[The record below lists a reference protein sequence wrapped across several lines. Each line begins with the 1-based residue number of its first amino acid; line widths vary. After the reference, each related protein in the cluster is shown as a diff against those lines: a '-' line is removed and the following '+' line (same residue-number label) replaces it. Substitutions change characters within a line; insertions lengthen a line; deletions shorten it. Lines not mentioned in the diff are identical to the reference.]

1 MKLLALTAG
10 MITATVC
17 SLGAYAENKV
27 AVHGAVQADVLF
39 KQENAKIG
47 TQYDS
52 DSPVLFNTYADVNL
66 ASKYVDA
73 GLRFEFMKWPL
84 PGYPKDFNGWGFPNI
99 YVKGKLKGVELTA
112 GTFYEQFGSGLILRT
127 YEERSLGI
135 DNSILG
141 GRLKINAV
149 NGLRITALGGVQ
161 RVFWDWKF
169 YNQIYGADVEGYFQD
184 WFPSLRDKD
193 VALTFGA
200 SWVMKNERNYGD
212 EENIDIPGTDFRLKT
227 PKQVNSFDGRIGFN
241 KGGWNLQ
248 VEYAW
253 KGQDP
258 SFDNHYIYRHGDAIM
273 LTGSYS
279 RKGLSATLQAKR
291 SENMSFRSE
300 RWRGGDNGAFINY
313 MPAFTYQHT
322 YSLPAIYP
330 YATQYGPGEW
340 AFNGSFGYTF
350 PRKSP
355 IGGRYGTSLTV
366 NLSYISGLVHEG
378 KPDNGMTDSPWT
390 GSINQIMG
398 TDGYRCPF
406 WKMGE
411 SNYWDF
417 NLQLEKRISRPV
429 TMQFMYMNQMYNRA
443 VIEGEGGKIYNNVL
457 VLDTKWKINRK
468 FVLRGEVQYMFSH
481 HDKADEAY
489 IEHYNE
495 SHYAKMDHG
504 DWFYALAEFSWTPY
518 LMFSAS
524 DMINVGGTGNNY
536 YMFGVTGTYRSNRL
550 MLSYGQTRRG
560 YNCSGGMCR
569 LVPAMKGFQIN
580 YTYNF

>member
-1 MKLLALTAG
+1 MKPQSLTATILA
-10 MITATVC
+10 MTALCT
-17 SLGAYAENKV
+17 LPATAENKV
-27 AVHGAVQADVLF
+27 AVHGSVQADVLF
-39 KQENAKIG
+39 PQDNATIG
-47 TQYDS
+47 TKYDS
-52 DSPVLFNTYADVNL
+52 DSPILFNTYADVNL

-84 PGYPKDFNGWGFPNI
+84 PGFEPDFAGWGVPNI

-127 YEERSLGI
+127 YEERTLGI

-141 GRLKINAV
+141 GRIKVNAV
-149 NGLRITALGGVQ
+149 KGLRFTALGGVQ
-161 RVFWDWKF
+161 RVYWDWKK
-169 YNQIYGADVEGYFQD
+169 YNQVYGADVEGYFHD

-200 SWVMKNERNYGD
+200 SWVMKNEK
-212 EENIDIPGTDFRLKT
+212 EEEIIVPGTNYRLNL
-227 PKQVNSFDGRIGFN
+227 PKQVNAFDLRAGFN
-241 KGGWNLQ
+241 KGGWNFQ
-248 VEYAW
+248 AEYAW
-253 KGQDP
+253 KDQDP
-258 SFDNHYIYRHGDAIM
+258 SFDNDYTYNHGQALM

-279 RKGLSATLQAKR
+279 RKGLSGTLQVKR
-291 SENMSFRSE
+291 SQNMSYRTQ
-300 RWRGGDNGAFINY
+300 RWRDGNGAFINY

-355 IGGRYGTSLTV
+355 LGGKYGTSLTV

-378 KPDNGMTDSPWT
+378 KPNNGLFHTWT
-390 GSINQIMG
+390 GAVNQVMG
-398 TDGYRCPF
+398 TDGYKSPF
-406 WKMGE
+406 WKMGQT
-411 SNYWDF
+411 NYWDF
-417 NLQLEKRISRPV
+417 NLQIEKRLSRSV
-429 TMQFMYMNQMYNRA
+429 TMQFMYMNQRYNKKA
-443 VIEGEGGKIYNNVL
+443 IEGDGGNIYNNIL
-457 VLDTKWKINRK
+457 VVDTKWKINRK

-481 HDKADEAY
+481 QDAEEAEHMNKPENSNLDK
-489 IEHYNE
+489 
-495 SHYAKMDHG
+495 K
-504 DWFYALAEFSWTPY
+504 DWFYGLVEFSWTPY

-550 MLSYGQTRRG
+550 QLSYGQTRAG

-569 LVPAMKGFQIN
+569 YVPAMKGFQIN

>member
-1 MKLLALTAG
+1 MKPQSLTATILA
-10 MITATVC
+10 MTALCT
-17 SLGAYAENKV
+17 LPATAENKV
-27 AVHGAVQADVLF
+27 AVHGSVQADVLF
-39 KQENAKIG
+39 PQDNATIG
-47 TQYDS
+47 TKYDS
-52 DSPVLFNTYADVNL
+52 DSPILFNTYADVNL

-84 PGYPKDFNGWGFPNI
+84 PGFEPDFAGWGVPNI

-127 YEERSLGI
+127 YEERTLGI

-141 GRLKINAV
+141 GRIKVNAV
-149 NGLRITALGGVQ
+149 KGLRFTALGGVQ
-161 RVFWDWKF
+161 RVYWDWKK
-169 YNQIYGADVEGYFQD
+169 YNQVYGADVEGYFHD

-200 SWVMKNERNYGD
+200 SWVMKNEK
-212 EENIDIPGTDFRLKT
+212 EEEIIVPGTNYRLNL
-227 PKQVNSFDGRIGFN
+227 PKQVNAFDLRAGFN
-241 KGGWNLQ
+241 KGGWNFQ
-248 VEYAW
+248 AEYAW
-253 KGQDP
+253 KDQDP
-258 SFDNHYIYRHGDAIM
+258 SFDNDYTYNHGQALM

-279 RKGLSATLQAKR
+279 RKGLSGTLQIKR
-291 SENMSFRSE
+291 SQNMSYRTQ
-300 RWRGGDNGAFINY
+300 RWRDKNGAFINY

-355 IGGRYGTSLTV
+355 LGGKYGTSLTV

-378 KPDNGMTDSPWT
+378 KPNNGLFHTWT
-390 GSINQIMG
+390 GAVNQVMG
-398 TDGYRCPF
+398 TDGYKSPF
-406 WKMGE
+406 WKMGQT
-411 SNYWDF
+411 NYWDF
-417 NLQLEKRISRPV
+417 NLQIEKRLSRPV
-429 TMQFMYMNQMYNRA
+429 TMQFMYMNQRYNKKA
-443 VIEGEGGKIYNNVL
+443 IEGEGGNIYNNIL
-457 VLDTKWKINRK
+457 VVDTKWKINRK

-481 HDKADEAY
+481 QDAEEAEHMNKPENSNLDK
-489 IEHYNE
+489 
-495 SHYAKMDHG
+495 K
-504 DWFYALAEFSWTPY
+504 DWFYGLVEFSWTPY

-550 MLSYGQTRRG
+550 QLSYGQTRAG

-569 LVPAMKGFQIN
+569 YVPAMKGFQIN

>member
-1 MKLLALTAG
+1 MKPQSLTATILA
-10 MITATVC
+10 MTALCT
-17 SLGAYAENKV
+17 LPATAENKV
-27 AVHGAVQADVLF
+27 AVHGSVQADVLF
-39 KQENAKIG
+39 PQDNATIG
-47 TQYDS
+47 TKYDS
-52 DSPVLFNTYADVNL
+52 DSPILFNTYADVNL

-84 PGYPKDFNGWGFPNI
+84 PGFEPDFAGWGVPNI

-127 YEERSLGI
+127 YEERTLGI

-141 GRLKINAV
+141 GRIKVNAV
-149 NGLRITALGGVQ
+149 KGLRFTALGGVQ
-161 RVFWDWKF
+161 RVYWDWKK
-169 YNQIYGADVEGYFQD
+169 YNQVYGADVEGYFHD

-200 SWVMKNERNYGD
+200 SWVMKNEK
-212 EENIDIPGTDFRLKT
+212 EEEIIVPGTNYRLNL
-227 PKQVNSFDGRIGFN
+227 PKQVNAFDLRAGFN
-241 KGGWNLQ
+241 KGGWNFQ
-248 VEYAW
+248 AEYAW
-253 KGQDP
+253 KDQDP
-258 SFDNHYIYRHGDAIM
+258 SFDNDYTYNHGQALM

-279 RKGLSATLQAKR
+279 RKGLSGTLQVKR
-291 SENMSFRSE
+291 SQNMSYRTQ
-300 RWRGGDNGAFINY
+300 RWRDKNGAFINY

-355 IGGRYGTSLTV
+355 LGGKYGTSLTV

-378 KPDNGMTDSPWT
+378 KPNNGLFHTWT
-390 GSINQIMG
+390 GAVNQVMG
-398 TDGYRCPF
+398 TDGYKSPF
-406 WKMGE
+406 WKMGQ

-417 NLQLEKRISRPV
+417 NLQIEKRLSRPV
-429 TMQFMYMNQMYNRA
+429 TMQFMYMNQRYNKKA
-443 VIEGEGGKIYNNVL
+443 IEGEGGNIYNNIL
-457 VLDTKWKINRK
+457 VVDTKWKINRK

-481 HDKADEAY
+481 QDAEEAEHMNKPENSNLDK
-489 IEHYNE
+489 
-495 SHYAKMDHG
+495 K
-504 DWFYALAEFSWTPY
+504 DWFYGLVEFSWTPY

-550 MLSYGQTRRG
+550 QLSYGQTRAG

-569 LVPAMKGFQIN
+569 YVPAMKGFQIN

>member
-1 MKLLALTAG
+1 MKPQSLTATILA
-10 MITATVC
+10 MTALCT
-17 SLGAYAENKV
+17 LPATAENKV
-27 AVHGAVQADVLF
+27 AVHGSVQADVLF
-39 KQENAKIG
+39 PQDNATIG
-47 TQYDS
+47 TKYDS
-52 DSPVLFNTYADVNL
+52 DSPILFNTYADVNL

-84 PGYPKDFNGWGFPNI
+84 PGFEPDFAGWGVPNI

-127 YEERSLGI
+127 YEERTLGI

-141 GRLKINAV
+141 GRIKVNAV
-149 NGLRITALGGVQ
+149 KGLRFTALGGVQ
-161 RVFWDWKF
+161 RVYWDWKK
-169 YNQIYGADVEGYFQD
+169 YNQVYGADVEGYFHD

-200 SWVMKNERNYGD
+200 SWVMKNEK
-212 EENIDIPGTDFRLKT
+212 EEEIIVPGTNYRLNL
-227 PKQVNSFDGRIGFN
+227 PKQVNAFDVRAGFN
-241 KGGWNLQ
+241 KGGWNFQ
-248 VEYAW
+248 AEYAW
-253 KGQDP
+253 KDQDP
-258 SFDNHYIYRHGDAIM
+258 SFDNDYTYNHGQALM

-279 RKGLSATLQAKR
+279 RKGLSGTLQVKR
-291 SENMSFRSE
+291 SQNMSYRTQ
-300 RWRGGDNGAFINY
+300 RWRDKNGAFINY

-355 IGGRYGTSLTV
+355 LGGKYGTSLTV

-378 KPDNGMTDSPWT
+378 KPNNGLFHTWT
-390 GSINQIMG
+390 GAVNQVMG
-398 TDGYRCPF
+398 TDGYKSPF

-411 SNYWDF
+411 TNYWDF
-417 NLQLEKRISRPV
+417 NLQIEKRLSRPV
-429 TMQFMYMNQMYNRA
+429 TMQFMYMNQRYNKKA
-443 VIEGEGGKIYNNVL
+443 IEGEGGNIYNNIL
-457 VLDTKWKINRK
+457 VVDTKWKINRK

-481 HDKADEAY
+481 QDAEEAEHMNKPENSNLDK
-489 IEHYNE
+489 
-495 SHYAKMDHG
+495 K
-504 DWFYALAEFSWTPY
+504 DWFYGLVEFSWTPY

-550 MLSYGQTRRG
+550 QLSYGQTRAG

-569 LVPAMKGFQIN
+569 YVPAMKGFQIN

>member
-1 MKLLALTAG
+1 MKPQSLTAP
-10 MITATVC
+10 ILVLTALCT
-17 SLGAYAENKV
+17 LPATAENKV
-27 AVHGAVQADVLF
+27 AVHGSVQADVLF
-39 KQENAKIG
+39 PQDNATIG
-47 TQYDS
+47 TKYDS
-52 DSPVLFNTYADVNL
+52 DSPILFNTYADVNL

-84 PGYPKDFNGWGFPNI
+84 PGFEPDFAGWGVPNI

-127 YEERSLGI
+127 YEERTLGI

-141 GRLKINAV
+141 GRIKVNAV
-149 NGLRITALGGVQ
+149 KGLRFTALAGVQ
-161 RVFWDWKF
+161 RVYWDWKK
-169 YNQIYGADVEGYFQD
+169 YNQVYGADVEGYFHD

-200 SWVMKNERNYGD
+200 SWVMKNEK
-212 EENIDIPGTDFRLKT
+212 EEEIIVPGTNYRLNL
-227 PKQVNSFDGRIGFN
+227 PKQVNAFDLRAGFN
-241 KGGWNLQ
+241 KGGWNFQ
-248 VEYAW
+248 AEYAW
-253 KGQDP
+253 KDQDP
-258 SFDNHYIYRHGDAIM
+258 SFDNDYTYNHGQALM

-279 RKGLSATLQAKR
+279 RKGLSGTLQVKR
-291 SENMSFRSE
+291 SQNMSYRTQ
-300 RWRGGDNGAFINY
+300 RWRDKNGAFINY

-355 IGGRYGTSLTV
+355 LGGKYGTSLTV

-378 KPDNGMTDSPWT
+378 KPNNGLFHTWT
-390 GSINQIMG
+390 GAVNQVMG
-398 TDGYRCPF
+398 TDGYKSPF
-406 WKMGE
+406 WKMGQT
-411 SNYWDF
+411 NYWDF
-417 NLQLEKRISRPV
+417 NLQIEKRLSRPV
-429 TMQFMYMNQMYNRA
+429 TMQFMYMNQRYNKKA
-443 VIEGEGGKIYNNVL
+443 IEGEGGNIYNNIL
-457 VLDTKWKINRK
+457 VVDTKWKINRK

-481 HDKADEAY
+481 QDAEEAEHMNKPENSNLDK
-489 IEHYNE
+489 
-495 SHYAKMDHG
+495 K
-504 DWFYALAEFSWTPY
+504 DWFYGLVEFSWTPY

-550 MLSYGQTRRG
+550 QLSYGQTRAG

-569 LVPAMKGFQIN
+569 YVPAMKGFQIN

>member
-1 MKLLALTAG
+1 MKPQSLTAT
-10 MITATVC
+10 ILVLTALCT
-17 SLGAYAENKV
+17 LPATAENKV
-27 AVHGAVQADVLF
+27 AVHGSVQADVLF
-39 KQENAKIG
+39 PQDNATIG
-47 TQYDS
+47 TKYDS
-52 DSPVLFNTYADVNL
+52 DSPILFNTYADVNL

-84 PGYPKDFNGWGFPNI
+84 PGFEPDFAGWGVPNI

-127 YEERSLGI
+127 YEERTLGI

-141 GRLKINAV
+141 GRIKVNAV
-149 NGLRITALGGVQ
+149 KGLRFTALGGVQ
-161 RVFWDWKF
+161 RVYWDWKK
-169 YNQIYGADVEGYFQD
+169 YNQVYGADVEGYFHD
-184 WFPSLRDKD
+184 WFPTLRDKD

-200 SWVMKNERNYGD
+200 SWVMKNEK
-212 EENIDIPGTDFRLKT
+212 EEEIIVPGTNYRLNL
-227 PKQVNSFDGRIGFN
+227 PKQVNAFDLRAGFN
-241 KGGWNLQ
+241 KGGWNFQ
-248 VEYAW
+248 AEYAW
-253 KGQDP
+253 KDQDP
-258 SFDNHYIYRHGDAIM
+258 SFDNDYTYNHGQALM

-279 RKGLSATLQAKR
+279 RKGLSGTLQVKR
-291 SENMSFRSE
+291 SQNMSYRTQ
-300 RWRGGDNGAFINY
+300 RWRDKNGAFINY

-355 IGGRYGTSLTV
+355 LGGKYGTSLTV

-378 KPDNGMTDSPWT
+378 KPNNGLFHTWT
-390 GSINQIMG
+390 GAVNQVMG
-398 TDGYRCPF
+398 TDGYKSPF
-406 WKMGE
+406 WKMGQT
-411 SNYWDF
+411 NYWDF
-417 NLQLEKRISRPV
+417 NLQIEKRLSRPV
-429 TMQFMYMNQMYNRA
+429 TMQFMYMNQRYNKKA
-443 VIEGEGGKIYNNVL
+443 IEGEGGNIYNNIL
-457 VLDTKWKINRK
+457 VVDTKWKINRK

-481 HDKADEAY
+481 QDAEEAEHMNKPENSNLDK
-489 IEHYNE
+489 
-495 SHYAKMDHG
+495 K
-504 DWFYALAEFSWTPY
+504 DWFYGLVEFSWTPY

-550 MLSYGQTRRG
+550 QLSYGQTRAG

-569 LVPAMKGFQIN
+569 YVPAMKGFQIN

>member
-1 MKLLALTAG
+1 MKPQSLTATILA
-10 MITATVC
+10 MTALCT
-17 SLGAYAENKV
+17 LPATAENKV
-27 AVHGAVQADVLF
+27 AVHGSVQADVLF
-39 KQENAKIG
+39 PQDNATIG
-47 TQYDS
+47 TKYDS
-52 DSPVLFNTYADVNL
+52 DSPILFNTYADVNL

-84 PGYPKDFNGWGFPNI
+84 PGFEPDFAGWGVPNI

-127 YEERSLGI
+127 YEERTLGI

-141 GRLKINAV
+141 GRIKVNAV
-149 NGLRITALGGVQ
+149 KGLRFTALGGVQ
-161 RVFWDWKF
+161 RVYWDWKK
-169 YNQIYGADVEGYFQD
+169 YNQVYGADVEGYFHD

-200 SWVMKNERNYGD
+200 SWVMKNEK
-212 EENIDIPGTDFRLKT
+212 EEEIIVPGTNYRLNL
-227 PKQVNSFDGRIGFN
+227 PKQVNAFDLRAGFN
-241 KGGWNLQ
+241 KGGWNFQ
-248 VEYAW
+248 AEYAW
-253 KGQDP
+253 KDQDP
-258 SFDNHYIYRHGDAIM
+258 SFDNDYTYNHGQALM

-279 RKGLSATLQAKR
+279 RKGLSGTLQVKR
-291 SENMSFRSE
+291 SQNMSYRTQ
-300 RWRGGDNGAFINY
+300 RWRDKNGAFINY

-355 IGGRYGTSLTV
+355 LGGKYGTSLTV
-366 NLSYISGLVHEG
+366 NLSYISGLVHDG
-378 KPDNGMTDSPWT
+378 KPNNGLFHTWT
-390 GSINQIMG
+390 GAVNQIMG
-398 TDGYRCPF
+398 TDGYKSPF
-406 WKMGE
+406 WKMGQT
-411 SNYWDF
+411 NYWDF
-417 NLQLEKRISRPV
+417 NLQIEKRLSRPV
-429 TMQFMYMNQMYNRA
+429 TMQFMYMNQRYNKKA
-443 VIEGEGGKIYNNVL
+443 IEGEGGNIYNNIL
-457 VLDTKWKINRK
+457 VVDTKWKINRK

-481 HDKADEAY
+481 QDAEEAEHMNKPENSNLDK
-489 IEHYNE
+489 
-495 SHYAKMDHG
+495 K
-504 DWFYALAEFSWTPY
+504 DWFYGLVEFSWTPY

-550 MLSYGQTRRG
+550 QLSYGQTRAG

-569 LVPAMKGFQIN
+569 YVPAMKGFQIN

>member
-1 MKLLALTAG
+1 MKPQSLTATILA
-10 MITATVC
+10 MTALCT
-17 SLGAYAENKV
+17 LPATAENKV
-27 AVHGAVQADVLF
+27 AVHGSVQADVLF
-39 KQENAKIG
+39 PQDNATIG
-47 TQYDS
+47 TKYDS
-52 DSPVLFNTYADVNL
+52 DSPILFNTYADVNL

-84 PGYPKDFNGWGFPNI
+84 PGFEPDFAGWGVPNI

-127 YEERSLGI
+127 YEERTLGI

-141 GRLKINAV
+141 GRIKVNAV
-149 NGLRITALGGVQ
+149 KGLRFTALGGVQ
-161 RVFWDWKF
+161 RVYWDWKK
-169 YNQIYGADVEGYFQD
+169 YNQVYGADVEGYFHD
-184 WFPSLRDKD
+184 WVPSLRDKN

-200 SWVMKNERNYGD
+200 SWVMKNEK
-212 EENIDIPGTDFRLKT
+212 EEEIIVPGTNYRLNL
-227 PKQVNSFDGRIGFN
+227 PKQVNAFDLRAGFN
-241 KGGWNLQ
+241 KGGWNFQ
-248 VEYAW
+248 AEYAW
-253 KGQDP
+253 KDQDP
-258 SFDNHYIYRHGDAIM
+258 SFDNDYTYNHGQALM

-279 RKGLSATLQAKR
+279 RKGLSGTLQVKR
-291 SENMSFRSE
+291 SQNMSYRTQ
-300 RWRGGDNGAFINY
+300 RWRDKNGAFINY

-355 IGGRYGTSLTV
+355 LGGKYGTSLTV

-378 KPDNGMTDSPWT
+378 KPNNGLFHTWT
-390 GSINQIMG
+390 GAVNQVMG
-398 TDGYRCPF
+398 TDGYKSPF
-406 WKMGE
+406 WKMGQT
-411 SNYWDF
+411 NYWDF
-417 NLQLEKRISRPV
+417 NLQIEKRLSRPV
-429 TMQFMYMNQMYNRA
+429 TMQFMYMNQRYNKKA
-443 VIEGEGGKIYNNVL
+443 IEGEGGNIYNNIL
-457 VLDTKWKINRK
+457 VVDTKWKINRK

-481 HDKADEAY
+481 QDAEEAEHMNKPENSNLDK
-489 IEHYNE
+489 
-495 SHYAKMDHG
+495 K
-504 DWFYALAEFSWTPY
+504 DWFYGLVEFSWTPY

-550 MLSYGQTRRG
+550 QLSYGQTRAG

-569 LVPAMKGFQIN
+569 YVPAMKGFQIN

>member
-1 MKLLALTAG
+1 MKPQSLTAP
-10 MITATVC
+10 ILVLTALCT
-17 SLGAYAENKV
+17 LPATAENKV
-27 AVHGAVQADVLF
+27 AVHGSVQADVLF
-39 KQENAKIG
+39 PQDNATIG
-47 TQYDS
+47 TKYDS
-52 DSPVLFNTYADVNL
+52 DSPILFNTYADVNL

-84 PGYPKDFNGWGFPNI
+84 PGFEPDFAGWGVPNI

-127 YEERSLGI
+127 YEERTLGI

-141 GRLKINAV
+141 GRIKVNAV
-149 NGLRITALGGVQ
+149 KGLRFTAIGGVQ
-161 RVFWDWKF
+161 RVYWDWKK
-169 YNQIYGADVEGYFQD
+169 YNQVYGADVEGYFHD

-200 SWVMKNERNYGD
+200 SWVMKNEK
-212 EENIDIPGTDFRLKT
+212 EEEIIVPGTNYRLNL
-227 PKQVNSFDGRIGFN
+227 PKQVNAFDLRAGFN
-241 KGGWNLQ
+241 KGGWNFQ
-248 VEYAW
+248 AEYAW
-253 KGQDP
+253 KDQDP
-258 SFDNHYIYRHGDAIM
+258 SFDNDYTYNHGQALM

-279 RKGLSATLQAKR
+279 RKGLSGTLQVKR
-291 SENMSFRSE
+291 SQNMSYRTQ
-300 RWRGGDNGAFINY
+300 RWRDKNGAFINY

-355 IGGRYGTSLTV
+355 LGGKYGTSLTV

-378 KPDNGMTDSPWT
+378 KPNNGLFHTWT
-390 GSINQIMG
+390 GAVNQVMG
-398 TDGYRCPF
+398 TDGYKSPF
-406 WKMGE
+406 WKMGQT
-411 SNYWDF
+411 NYWDF
-417 NLQLEKRISRPV
+417 NLQIEKRLSRPV
-429 TMQFMYMNQMYNRA
+429 TMQFMYMNQRYNKKA
-443 VIEGEGGKIYNNVL
+443 IEGEGGNIYNNIL
-457 VLDTKWKINRK
+457 VVDTKWKINRK

-481 HDKADEAY
+481 QDAEEAEHMNKPENSNLDK
-489 IEHYNE
+489 
-495 SHYAKMDHG
+495 K
-504 DWFYALAEFSWTPY
+504 DWFYGLVEFSWTPY

-550 MLSYGQTRRG
+550 QLSYGQTRAG

-569 LVPAMKGFQIN
+569 YVPAMKGFQIN

>member
-1 MKLLALTAG
+1 MKPQSLTATILA
-10 MITATVC
+10 MTALCT
-17 SLGAYAENKV
+17 LPATAENKV
-27 AVHGAVQADVLF
+27 AVHGSVQADVLF
-39 KQENAKIG
+39 PQDNATIG
-47 TQYDS
+47 TKYDS
-52 DSPVLFNTYADVNL
+52 DSPILFNTYADVNL

-84 PGYPKDFNGWGFPNI
+84 PGFEPDFAGWGVPNI

-127 YEERSLGI
+127 YEERTLGI

-141 GRLKINAV
+141 GRIKVNAV
-149 NGLRITALGGVQ
+149 KGLRFTALGGVQ
-161 RVFWDWKF
+161 RVYWDWKK
-169 YNQIYGADVEGYFQD
+169 YNQVYGADVEGYFHD

-200 SWVMKNERNYGD
+200 SWVMKNEK
-212 EENIDIPGTDFRLKT
+212 EEEIIVPGTNYRLNL
-227 PKQVNSFDGRIGFN
+227 PKQVNAFDLRAGFN
-241 KGGWNLQ
+241 KGGWNFQ
-248 VEYAW
+248 AEYAW
-253 KGQDP
+253 KDQDP
-258 SFDNHYIYRHGDAIM
+258 SFDNDYTYNHGQALM

-279 RKGLSATLQAKR
+279 RKGLSGTLQVKR
-291 SENMSFRSE
+291 SQNMSYRTQ
-300 RWRGGDNGAFINY
+300 RWRDKNGAFINY

-355 IGGRYGTSLTV
+355 LGGKYGTSLTV

-378 KPDNGMTDSPWT
+378 KPNNGLFHTWT
-390 GSINQIMG
+390 GAVNQVMG
-398 TDGYRCPF
+398 TDGYKSPF

-411 SNYWDF
+411 TNYWDF
-417 NLQLEKRISRPV
+417 NLQIEKRLSRPV
-429 TMQFMYMNQMYNRA
+429 TMQFMYMNQRYNKNA
-443 VIEGEGGKIYNNVL
+443 IEGEGGNIYNNIL
-457 VLDTKWKINRK
+457 VVDTKWKINRK

-481 HDKADEAY
+481 QDAEEAEHMNKPENSNLDK
-489 IEHYNE
+489 
-495 SHYAKMDHG
+495 K
-504 DWFYALAEFSWTPY
+504 DWFYGLVEFSWTPY

-550 MLSYGQTRRG
+550 QLSYGQTRAG

-569 LVPAMKGFQIN
+569 YVPAMKGFQIN

>member
-1 MKLLALTAG
+1 MKPQSLTAT
-10 MITATVC
+10 ILVLTAFCT
-17 SLGAYAENKV
+17 LPATAENKV
-27 AVHGAVQADVLF
+27 AVHGSVQADVLF
-39 KQENAKIG
+39 PQDNATIG
-47 TQYDS
+47 TKYDS
-52 DSPVLFNTYADVNL
+52 DSPILFNTYADVNL

-84 PGYPKDFNGWGFPNI
+84 PGFEPDFAGWGVPNI

-127 YEERSLGI
+127 YEERTLGI

-141 GRLKINAV
+141 GRIKVNAV
-149 NGLRITALGGVQ
+149 KGLRFTALGGVQ
-161 RVFWDWKF
+161 RVYWDWKK
-169 YNQIYGADVEGYFQD
+169 YNQVYGADVEGYFHD

-200 SWVMKNERNYGD
+200 SWVMKNEK
-212 EENIDIPGTDFRLKT
+212 EEEIIVPGTNYRLNL
-227 PKQVNSFDGRIGFN
+227 PKQVNAFDLRAGFN
-241 KGGWNLQ
+241 KGGWNFQ
-248 VEYAW
+248 AEYAW
-253 KGQDP
+253 KDQDP
-258 SFDNHYIYRHGDAIM
+258 SFDNDYTYNHGQALM

-279 RKGLSATLQAKR
+279 RKGLSGTLQVKR
-291 SENMSFRSE
+291 SQNMSYRTQ
-300 RWRGGDNGAFINY
+300 RWRDKNGAFINY

-355 IGGRYGTSLTV
+355 LGGKYGTSLTV

-378 KPDNGMTDSPWT
+378 KPNNGLFHTWT
-390 GSINQIMG
+390 GAVNQVMG
-398 TDGYRCPF
+398 TDGYKSPF
-406 WKMGE
+406 WKMGQT
-411 SNYWDF
+411 NYWDF
-417 NLQLEKRISRPV
+417 NLQIEKRLSRPV
-429 TMQFMYMNQMYNRA
+429 TMQFMYMNQRYNKKA
-443 VIEGEGGKIYNNVL
+443 IEGEGGNIYNNIL
-457 VLDTKWKINRK
+457 VVDTKWKINRK

-481 HDKADEAY
+481 QDAEEAEHMNKPENSNLDK
-489 IEHYNE
+489 
-495 SHYAKMDHG
+495 K
-504 DWFYALAEFSWTPY
+504 DWFYGLVEFSWTPY

-550 MLSYGQTRRG
+550 QLSYGQTRAG

-569 LVPAMKGFQIN
+569 YVPAMKGFQIN

>member
-1 MKLLALTAG
+1 MKPQSLTAT
-10 MITATVC
+10 ILVLTALCT
-17 SLGAYAENKV
+17 LPATAENKV
-27 AVHGAVQADVLF
+27 AVHGSVQADVLF
-39 KQENAKIG
+39 PQDNATIG
-47 TQYDS
+47 TKYDS
-52 DSPVLFNTYADVNL
+52 DSPILFNTYADVNL

-84 PGYPKDFNGWGFPNI
+84 PGFEPDFAGWGVPNI

-127 YEERSLGI
+127 YEERTLGI

-141 GRLKINAV
+141 GRIKVNAV
-149 NGLRITALGGVQ
+149 KGLRFTALGGVQ
-161 RVFWDWKF
+161 RVYWDWKK
-169 YNQIYGADVEGYFQD
+169 YNQVYGADVEGYFHD

-200 SWVMKNERNYGD
+200 SWVMKNEK
-212 EENIDIPGTDFRLKT
+212 EEEIIVPGTNYRLNL
-227 PKQVNSFDGRIGFN
+227 PKQVNAFDLRAGFN
-241 KGGWNLQ
+241 KGGWNFQ
-248 VEYAW
+248 AEYAW
-253 KGQDP
+253 KDQDP
-258 SFDNHYIYRHGDAIM
+258 SFDNDYTYNHGQALM

-279 RKGLSATLQAKR
+279 RKGLSGTLQVKR
-291 SENMSFRSE
+291 SQNMSYRTQ
-300 RWRGGDNGAFINY
+300 RWRDKNGAFINY

-355 IGGRYGTSLTV
+355 LGGKYGTSLTV

-378 KPDNGMTDSPWT
+378 KPNNGLFHTWT
-390 GSINQIMG
+390 GAVNQVMG
-398 TDGYRCPF
+398 TDGYKSPF

-411 SNYWDF
+411 TNYWDF
-417 NLQLEKRISRPV
+417 NLQIEKRLSRPV
-429 TMQFMYMNQMYNRA
+429 TMQFMYMNQRYNKKA
-443 VIEGEGGKIYNNVL
+443 IEGEGGNIYNNIL
-457 VLDTKWKINRK
+457 VVDTKWKINRK

-481 HDKADEAY
+481 QDAEEAEHMNKPENSNLDK
-489 IEHYNE
+489 
-495 SHYAKMDHG
+495 K
-504 DWFYALAEFSWTPY
+504 DWFYGLVEFSWTPY

-550 MLSYGQTRRG
+550 QLSYGQTRAG

-569 LVPAMKGFQIN
+569 YVPAMKGFQIN

>member
-1 MKLLALTAG
+1 MKPQSLTATILA
-10 MITATVC
+10 MTALCT
-17 SLGAYAENKV
+17 LPATAENKV
-27 AVHGAVQADVLF
+27 AVHGSVQADVLF
-39 KQENAKIG
+39 PQDNATIG
-47 TQYDS
+47 TKYDS
-52 DSPVLFNTYADVNL
+52 DSPILFNTYADVNL

-84 PGYPKDFNGWGFPNI
+84 PGFEPDFAGWGVPNI

-127 YEERSLGI
+127 YEERTLGI

-141 GRLKINAV
+141 GRIKVNAV
-149 NGLRITALGGVQ
+149 KGLRFTALGGVQ
-161 RVFWDWKF
+161 RVYWDWKK
-169 YNQIYGADVEGYFQD
+169 YNQVYGADVEGYFHD

-200 SWVMKNERNYGD
+200 SWVMKNEK
-212 EENIDIPGTDFRLKT
+212 EEEIIVPGTNYRLNL
-227 PKQVNSFDGRIGFN
+227 PKQVNAFDLRAGFN
-241 KGGWNLQ
+241 KGGWNFQ
-248 VEYAW
+248 AEYAW
-253 KGQDP
+253 KDHDP
-258 SFDNHYIYRHGDAIM
+258 SFDNDYTYNHGQALM

-279 RKGLSATLQAKR
+279 RKGLSGTLQVKR
-291 SENMSFRSE
+291 SQNMSYRTQ
-300 RWRGGDNGAFINY
+300 RWRDKNGAFINY

-355 IGGRYGTSLTV
+355 LGGKYGTSLTV

-378 KPDNGMTDSPWT
+378 KPNNGLFHTWT
-390 GSINQIMG
+390 GAVNQVMG
-398 TDGYRCPF
+398 TDGYKSPF
-406 WKMGE
+406 WKMGQT
-411 SNYWDF
+411 NYWDF
-417 NLQLEKRISRPV
+417 NLQIEKRLSRPV
-429 TMQFMYMNQMYNRA
+429 TMQFMYMNQRYNKKA
-443 VIEGEGGKIYNNVL
+443 IEGEGGNIYNNIL
-457 VLDTKWKINRK
+457 VVDTKWKINRK

-481 HDKADEAY
+481 QDAEEAEHMNKPENSNLDK
-489 IEHYNE
+489 
-495 SHYAKMDHG
+495 K
-504 DWFYALAEFSWTPY
+504 DWFYGLVEFSWTPY

-550 MLSYGQTRRG
+550 QLSYGQTRAG

-569 LVPAMKGFQIN
+569 YVPAMKGFQIN

>member
-1 MKLLALTAG
+1 MKPQSLTATILA
-10 MITATVC
+10 MTALCT
-17 SLGAYAENKV
+17 LPATAENKV
-27 AVHGAVQADVLF
+27 AVHGSVQADVLF
-39 KQENAKIG
+39 PQDNATIG
-47 TQYDS
+47 TKYDS
-52 DSPVLFNTYADVNL
+52 DSPILFNTYADVNL

-84 PGYPKDFNGWGFPNI
+84 PGFEPDFAGWGVPNI

-127 YEERSLGI
+127 YEERTLGI

-141 GRLKINAV
+141 GRIKVNAV
-149 NGLRITALGGVQ
+149 KGLRFTALGGVQ
-161 RVFWDWKF
+161 RVYWDWKK
-169 YNQIYGADVEGYFQD
+169 YNQVYGADVEGYFHD

-200 SWVMKNERNYGD
+200 SWVMKNEK
-212 EENIDIPGTDFRLKT
+212 EEEIIVPGTNYRLNL
-227 PKQVNSFDGRIGFN
+227 PKQVNAFDLRAGFN
-241 KGGWNLQ
+241 KGGWNFQ
-248 VEYAW
+248 AEYAW
-253 KGQDP
+253 KDQDP
-258 SFDNHYIYRHGDAIM
+258 SFDNDYTYNHGQALM

-279 RKGLSATLQAKR
+279 RKGLSGTLQVKR
-291 SENMSFRSE
+291 SQNMSYRTQ
-300 RWRGGDNGAFINY
+300 RWRDKNGAFINY

-355 IGGRYGTSLTV
+355 LGGKYGTSLTV

-378 KPDNGMTDSPWT
+378 KPNNGLFHTWT
-390 GSINQIMG
+390 GAVNQIMG
-398 TDGYRCPF
+398 TDGYKSPF

-411 SNYWDF
+411 TNYWDF
-417 NLQLEKRISRPV
+417 NLQIEKRLSRPV
-429 TMQFMYMNQMYNRA
+429 TMQFMYMNQRYNKKA
-443 VIEGEGGKIYNNVL
+443 IEGEGGNIYNNIL
-457 VLDTKWKINRK
+457 VVDTKWKINRK

-481 HDKADEAY
+481 QDAEEAEHMNKPENSNLDK
-489 IEHYNE
+489 
-495 SHYAKMDHG
+495 K
-504 DWFYALAEFSWTPY
+504 DWFYGLVEFSWTPY

-550 MLSYGQTRRG
+550 QLSYGQTRAG

-569 LVPAMKGFQIN
+569 YVPAMKGFQIN

>member
-1 MKLLALTAG
+1 MKPQSLTAT
-10 MITATVC
+10 ILVLTAFCT
-17 SLGAYAENKV
+17 LPATAENKV
-27 AVHGAVQADVLF
+27 AVHGSVQADVLF
-39 KQENAKIG
+39 PQDNATIG
-47 TQYDS
+47 TKYDS
-52 DSPVLFNTYADVNL
+52 DSPILFNTYADVNL

-84 PGYPKDFNGWGFPNI
+84 PGFEPDFAGWGVPNI

-127 YEERSLGI
+127 YEERTLGI

-141 GRLKINAV
+141 GRIKVNAV
-149 NGLRITALGGVQ
+149 KGLRFTALGGVQ
-161 RVFWDWKF
+161 RVYWDWKK
-169 YNQIYGADVEGYFQD
+169 YNQVYGADVEGYFHD

-200 SWVMKNERNYGD
+200 SWVMKNEK
-212 EENIDIPGTDFRLKT
+212 EEEIIVPGTNYRLNL
-227 PKQVNSFDGRIGFN
+227 PKQVNAFDLRAGFN
-241 KGGWNLQ
+241 KGGWNFQ
-248 VEYAW
+248 AEYAW
-253 KGQDP
+253 KDQDP
-258 SFDNHYIYRHGDAIM
+258 SFDNDYTYNHGQALM

-279 RKGLSATLQAKR
+279 RKGLSGTLQVKR
-291 SENMSFRSE
+291 SQNMSYRTQ
-300 RWRGGDNGAFINY
+300 RWRDKNGAFINY

-355 IGGRYGTSLTV
+355 LGGKYGTSLTV

-378 KPDNGMTDSPWT
+378 KPNNGLFHTWT
-390 GSINQIMG
+390 GAVNQVMG
-398 TDGYRCPF
+398 TDGYKSPF
-406 WKMGE
+406 WKMGQT
-411 SNYWDF
+411 NYWDF
-417 NLQLEKRISRPV
+417 NLQIEKRLSRPV
-429 TMQFMYMNQMYNRA
+429 TMQFMYMNQRYNKKA
-443 VIEGEGGKIYNNVL
+443 IEGEGGNIYNNIL
-457 VLDTKWKINRK
+457 VVDTKWKINRK

-481 HDKADEAY
+481 QDAEEAEHMNKPENSNLDK
-489 IEHYNE
+489 
-495 SHYAKMDHG
+495 K
-504 DWFYALAEFSWTPY
+504 DWFYGLVEFSWTPY

-536 YMFGVTGTYRSNRL
+536 YMFGITGTYRSNRL
-550 MLSYGQTRRG
+550 QLSYGQTRAG

-569 LVPAMKGFQIN
+569 YVPAMKGFQIN

>member
-1 MKLLALTAG
+1 MKPQSLTAT
-10 MITATVC
+10 ILVLTALCT
-17 SLGAYAENKV
+17 LPATAENKV
-27 AVHGAVQADVLF
+27 AVHGSVQADVLF
-39 KQENAKIG
+39 PQDNATIG
-47 TQYDS
+47 TKYDS
-52 DSPVLFNTYADVNL
+52 DSPILFNTYADVNL

-84 PGYPKDFNGWGFPNI
+84 PGFEPDFAGWGVPNI

-127 YEERSLGI
+127 YEERTLGI

-141 GRLKINAV
+141 GRIKVNAV
-149 NGLRITALGGVQ
+149 KGLRFTALGGVQ
-161 RVFWDWKF
+161 RVYWDWKK
-169 YNQIYGADVEGYFQD
+169 YNQVYGADVEGYFHD

-200 SWVMKNERNYGD
+200 SWVMKNEK
-212 EENIDIPGTDFRLKT
+212 EEEIIVPGTNYRLNL
-227 PKQVNSFDGRIGFN
+227 PKQVNAFDLRAGFN
-241 KGGWNLQ
+241 KGGWNFQ
-248 VEYAW
+248 AEYAW
-253 KGQDP
+253 KDQDP
-258 SFDNHYIYRHGDAIM
+258 SFDNDYTYNHGQALM

-279 RKGLSATLQAKR
+279 RKGISGTLQVKR
-291 SENMSFRSE
+291 SQNMSYRTQ
-300 RWRGGDNGAFINY
+300 RWRDKNGAFINY

-355 IGGRYGTSLTV
+355 LGGKYGTSLTM

-378 KPDNGMTDSPWT
+378 KPNNGLFHTWT
-390 GSINQIMG
+390 GAVNQVMG
-398 TDGYRCPF
+398 TDGYKSPF
-406 WKMGE
+406 WKMGQT
-411 SNYWDF
+411 NYWDF
-417 NLQLEKRISRPV
+417 NLQIEKRLSRPV
-429 TMQFMYMNQMYNRA
+429 TMQFMYMNQRYNKKA
-443 VIEGEGGKIYNNVL
+443 IEGEGGNIYNNIL
-457 VLDTKWKINRK
+457 VVDTKWKINRK

-481 HDKADEAY
+481 QDAEEAEHMNKPENSNLDK
-489 IEHYNE
+489 
-495 SHYAKMDHG
+495 K
-504 DWFYALAEFSWTPY
+504 DWFYGLVEFSWTPY

-550 MLSYGQTRRG
+550 QLSYGQTRAG

-569 LVPAMKGFQIN
+569 YVPAMKGFQIN

>member
-1 MKLLALTAG
+1 MKPQSLTAT
-10 MITATVC
+10 ILVLTALCT
-17 SLGAYAENKV
+17 LPATAENKV
-27 AVHGAVQADVLF
+27 AVHGSVQADVLF
-39 KQENAKIG
+39 PQDNATIG
-47 TQYDS
+47 TKYDS
-52 DSPVLFNTYADVNL
+52 DSPILFNTYADVNL

-84 PGYPKDFNGWGFPNI
+84 PGFEPDFAGWGVPNI

-127 YEERSLGI
+127 YEERTLGI

-141 GRLKINAV
+141 GRIKVNAV
-149 NGLRITALGGVQ
+149 KGLRFTALGGVQ
-161 RVFWDWKF
+161 RVYWDWKK
-169 YNQIYGADVEGYFQD
+169 YNQVYGADVEGYFHD

-200 SWVMKNERNYGD
+200 SWVMKNEK
-212 EENIDIPGTDFRLKT
+212 EEEIIVPGTNYRLNL
-227 PKQVNSFDGRIGFN
+227 PKQVNAFDLRAGFN
-241 KGGWNLQ
+241 KGGWNFQ
-248 VEYAW
+248 AEYAW
-253 KGQDP
+253 KDQDP
-258 SFDNHYIYRHGDAIM
+258 SFDNDYTYNHGQALM

-279 RKGLSATLQAKR
+279 RKGLSGTLQVKR
-291 SENMSFRSE
+291 SQNMSYRTQ
-300 RWRGGDNGAFINY
+300 RWRDKNGAFINY

-355 IGGRYGTSLTV
+355 LGGKYGTSLTV

-378 KPDNGMTDSPWT
+378 KPNNGLFHTWT
-390 GSINQIMG
+390 GAVNQVMG
-398 TDGYRCPF
+398 TDGYKSPY
-406 WKMGE
+406 WKMGQT
-411 SNYWDF
+411 NYWDF
-417 NLQLEKRISRPV
+417 NLQIEKRLSRPV
-429 TMQFMYMNQMYNRA
+429 TMQFMYMNQRYNKKA
-443 VIEGEGGKIYNNVL
+443 IEGEGGNIYNNIL
-457 VLDTKWKINRK
+457 VVDTKWKINRK

-481 HDKADEAY
+481 QDAEEAEHMNKPENSNLDK
-489 IEHYNE
+489 
-495 SHYAKMDHG
+495 K
-504 DWFYALAEFSWTPY
+504 DWFYGLVEFSWTPY

-550 MLSYGQTRRG
+550 QLSYGQTRAG

-569 LVPAMKGFQIN
+569 YVPAMKGFQIN

>member
-1 MKLLALTAG
+1 MKPQSLTAT
-10 MITATVC
+10 ILVLTALCT
-17 SLGAYAENKV
+17 LPATAENKV
-27 AVHGAVQADVLF
+27 AVHGSVQADVLF
-39 KQENAKIG
+39 PQDNATIG
-47 TQYDS
+47 TKYDS
-52 DSPVLFNTYADVNL
+52 DSPILFNTYADVNL

-84 PGYPKDFNGWGFPNI
+84 PGFEPDFAGWGVPNI

-127 YEERSLGI
+127 YEERTLGI

-141 GRLKINAV
+141 GRIKVNAV
-149 NGLRITALGGVQ
+149 KGLRFTALGGVQ
-161 RVFWDWKF
+161 RVYWDWKK
-169 YNQIYGADVEGYFQD
+169 YNQVYGADVEGYFHD
-184 WFPSLRDKD
+184 WFPSLRDKN

-200 SWVMKNERNYGD
+200 SWVMKNEK
-212 EENIDIPGTDFRLKT
+212 EEEIIVPGTNYRLNL
-227 PKQVNSFDGRIGFN
+227 PKQVNAFDLRAGFN
-241 KGGWNLQ
+241 KGGWNFQ
-248 VEYAW
+248 AEYAW
-253 KGQDP
+253 KDQDP
-258 SFDNHYIYRHGDAIM
+258 SFDNDYTYNHGQALM

-279 RKGLSATLQAKR
+279 RKGLSGTLQVKR
-291 SENMSFRSE
+291 SQNMSYRTQ
-300 RWRGGDNGAFINY
+300 RWRDKNGAFINY

-355 IGGRYGTSLTV
+355 LGGKYGTSLTV

-378 KPDNGMTDSPWT
+378 KPNNGLFHTWT
-390 GSINQIMG
+390 GAVNQVMG
-398 TDGYRCPF
+398 TDGYKSPF
-406 WKMGE
+406 WKMGQT
-411 SNYWDF
+411 NYWDF
-417 NLQLEKRISRPV
+417 NLQIEKRLSRPV
-429 TMQFMYMNQMYNRA
+429 TMQFMYMNQRYNKKA
-443 VIEGEGGKIYNNVL
+443 IEGEGGNIYNNIL
-457 VLDTKWKINRK
+457 VVDTKWKINRN

-481 HDKADEAY
+481 QDAEEAEHMNKPENSNLDK
-489 IEHYNE
+489 
-495 SHYAKMDHG
+495 K
-504 DWFYALAEFSWTPY
+504 DWFYGLVEFSWTPY

-550 MLSYGQTRRG
+550 QLSYGQTRAG

-569 LVPAMKGFQIN
+569 YVPAMKGFQIN

>member
-1 MKLLALTAG
+1 MKPQSLTAT
-10 MITATVC
+10 ILVLTALCT
-17 SLGAYAENKV
+17 LPATAENKV
-27 AVHGAVQADVLF
+27 AVHGSVQADVLF
-39 KQENAKIG
+39 PQDNATIG
-47 TQYDS
+47 TKYDS
-52 DSPVLFNTYADVNL
+52 DSPILFNTYADVNL

-84 PGYPKDFNGWGFPNI
+84 PGFEPDFAGWGVPNI

-127 YEERSLGI
+127 YEERTLGI

-141 GRLKINAV
+141 GRIKVNAV
-149 NGLRITALGGVQ
+149 KGLRFTALGGVQ
-161 RVFWDWKF
+161 RVYWDWKK
-169 YNQIYGADVEGYFQD
+169 YNQVYGADVEEYFHD

-200 SWVMKNERNYGD
+200 SWVMKNEK
-212 EENIDIPGTDFRLKT
+212 EEEIIVPGTNYRLNL
-227 PKQVNSFDGRIGFN
+227 PKQVNAFDLRAGFN
-241 KGGWNLQ
+241 KGGWNFQ
-248 VEYAW
+248 AEYAW
-253 KGQDP
+253 KDQDP
-258 SFDNHYIYRHGDAIM
+258 SFDNDYTYNHGQALM

-279 RKGLSATLQAKR
+279 RKGLSGTLQVKR
-291 SENMSFRSE
+291 SQNMSYRTQ
-300 RWRGGDNGAFINY
+300 RWRDKNGAFINY

-355 IGGRYGTSLTV
+355 LGGKYGTSLTV

-378 KPDNGMTDSPWT
+378 KPNNGLFHTWT
-390 GSINQIMG
+390 GAVNQVMG
-398 TDGYRCPF
+398 TDGYKSPF
-406 WKMGE
+406 WKMGQT
-411 SNYWDF
+411 NYWDF
-417 NLQLEKRISRPV
+417 NLQIEKRLSRPV
-429 TMQFMYMNQMYNRA
+429 TMQFMYMNQRYNKKA
-443 VIEGEGGKIYNNVL
+443 IEGEGGNIYNNIL
-457 VLDTKWKINRK
+457 VVDTKWKINRK
-468 FVLRGEVQYMFSH
+468 FVLRGEIQYMFSH
-481 HDKADEAY
+481 QDAEEAEHMNKPENSNLDK
-489 IEHYNE
+489 
-495 SHYAKMDHG
+495 K
-504 DWFYALAEFSWTPY
+504 DWFYGLVEFSWTPY

-550 MLSYGQTRRG
+550 QLSYGQTRAG

-569 LVPAMKGFQIN
+569 YVPAMKGFQIN

>member
-1 MKLLALTAG
+1 MKPQSLTATILA
-10 MITATVC
+10 MTALCT
-17 SLGAYAENKV
+17 LPATAENKV
-27 AVHGAVQADVLF
+27 AVHGSVQADVLF
-39 KQENAKIG
+39 PQDNATIG
-47 TQYDS
+47 TKYDS
-52 DSPVLFNTYADVNL
+52 DSPILFNTYADVNL

-84 PGYPKDFNGWGFPNI
+84 PGFEPDFAGWGVPNI

-127 YEERSLGI
+127 YEERTLGI

-141 GRLKINAV
+141 GRIKVNAV
-149 NGLRITALGGVQ
+149 KGLRFTALGGVQ
-161 RVFWDWKF
+161 RVYWDWKK
-169 YNQIYGADVEGYFQD
+169 YNQVYGADVEGYFHD
-184 WFPSLRDKD
+184 WFPSLRDKN

-200 SWVMKNERNYGD
+200 SWVMKNEK
-212 EENIDIPGTDFRLKT
+212 EEEIIVPGTNYRLNL
-227 PKQVNSFDGRIGFN
+227 PKQVNAFDLRAGFN
-241 KGGWNLQ
+241 KGGWNFQ
-248 VEYAW
+248 AEYAW
-253 KGQDP
+253 KDQDP
-258 SFDNHYIYRHGDAIM
+258 SFDNDYTYNHGQALM

-279 RKGLSATLQAKR
+279 RKGLSGTLQVKR
-291 SENMSFRSE
+291 SQNMSYRTQ
-300 RWRGGDNGAFINY
+300 RWRDKNGAFINY

-350 PRKSP
+350 PRKTP
-355 IGGRYGTSLTV
+355 LGGKYGTSLTV

-378 KPDNGMTDSPWT
+378 KPNNGLFHTWT
-390 GSINQIMG
+390 GAVNQVMG
-398 TDGYRCPF
+398 TDGYKSPF

-411 SNYWDF
+411 TNYWDF
-417 NLQLEKRISRPV
+417 NLQIEKRLSRPV
-429 TMQFMYMNQMYNRA
+429 TMQFMYMNQRYNKKA
-443 VIEGEGGKIYNNVL
+443 IEGEGGNIYNNIL
-457 VLDTKWKINRK
+457 VVDTKWKINRK

-481 HDKADEAY
+481 QDAEEAEHMNKPENSNLDK
-489 IEHYNE
+489 
-495 SHYAKMDHG
+495 K
-504 DWFYALAEFSWTPY
+504 DWFYGLVEFSWTPY

-550 MLSYGQTRRG
+550 QLSYGQTRAG

-569 LVPAMKGFQIN
+569 YVPAMKGFQIN

>member
-1 MKLLALTAG
+1 MKPQSLTATILA
-10 MITATVC
+10 MTALCT
-17 SLGAYAENKV
+17 LPATAENKV
-27 AVHGAVQADVLF
+27 AVHGSVQADVLF
-39 KQENAKIG
+39 PQDNATIG
-47 TQYDS
+47 TKYDS
-52 DSPVLFNTYADVNL
+52 DSPILFNTYADVNL

-84 PGYPKDFNGWGFPNI
+84 PGFEPDFAGWGVPNI

-127 YEERSLGI
+127 YEERTLGI

-141 GRLKINAV
+141 GRIKVNAV
-149 NGLRITALGGVQ
+149 KGLRFTALGGVQ
-161 RVFWDWKF
+161 RVYWDWKK
-169 YNQIYGADVEGYFQD
+169 YNQVYGADVEGYFHD

-200 SWVMKNERNYGD
+200 SWVMKNEK
-212 EENIDIPGTDFRLKT
+212 EEEIIVPGTNYRLNL
-227 PKQVNSFDGRIGFN
+227 PKQVNAFDLRAGFN
-241 KGGWNLQ
+241 KGGWNFQ
-248 VEYAW
+248 AEYAW
-253 KGQDP
+253 KDQDP
-258 SFDNHYIYRHGDAIM
+258 SFDNDYTYNHGQALM

-279 RKGLSATLQAKR
+279 RKGLSGTLQVKR
-291 SENMSFRSE
+291 SQNMSYRTQ
-300 RWRGGDNGAFINY
+300 RWRDKNGAFINY

-355 IGGRYGTSLTV
+355 FGGKYGTSLTV

-378 KPDNGMTDSPWT
+378 KPNNGLFHTWT
-390 GSINQIMG
+390 GAVNQVMG
-398 TDGYRCPF
+398 TDGYKSPF

-411 SNYWDF
+411 TNYWDF
-417 NLQLEKRISRPV
+417 NLQIEKRLSRPV
-429 TMQFMYMNQMYNRA
+429 TMQFMYMNQRYNKKA
-443 VIEGEGGKIYNNVL
+443 IEGEGGNIYNNIL
-457 VLDTKWKINRK
+457 VVDTKWKINRK

-481 HDKADEAY
+481 QDAEEAEHMNKPENSNLDK
-489 IEHYNE
+489 
-495 SHYAKMDHG
+495 K
-504 DWFYALAEFSWTPY
+504 DWFYGLVEFSWTPY

-550 MLSYGQTRRG
+550 QLSYGQTRAG

-569 LVPAMKGFQIN
+569 YVPAMKGFQIN

>member
-1 MKLLALTAG
+1 MKPQSLTATILA
-10 MITATVC
+10 MTALCT
-17 SLGAYAENKV
+17 LPATAENKV
-27 AVHGAVQADVLF
+27 AVHGSVQADVLF
-39 KQENAKIG
+39 PQDNATIG
-47 TQYDS
+47 TKYDS
-52 DSPVLFNTYADVNL
+52 DSPILFNTYADVNL

-84 PGYPKDFNGWGFPNI
+84 PGFEPDFAGWGVPNI

-127 YEERSLGI
+127 YEERTLGI

-141 GRLKINAV
+141 GRIKVNAV
-149 NGLRITALGGVQ
+149 KGLRFTVLGGVQ
-161 RVFWDWKF
+161 RVYWDWKK
-169 YNQIYGADVEGYFQD
+169 YNQVYGADVEGYFHD

-200 SWVMKNERNYGD
+200 SWVMKNEK
-212 EENIDIPGTDFRLKT
+212 EEEIIVPGTNYRLNL
-227 PKQVNSFDGRIGFN
+227 PKQVNAFDVRAGFN
-241 KGGWNLQ
+241 KGGWNFQ
-248 VEYAW
+248 AEYAW
-253 KGQDP
+253 KDQDP
-258 SFDNHYIYRHGDAIM
+258 SFDNDYTYNHGQALM

-279 RKGLSATLQAKR
+279 RKGLSGTLQVKR
-291 SENMSFRSE
+291 SQNMSYRTQ
-300 RWRGGDNGAFINY
+300 RWRDKNGAFINY

-355 IGGRYGTSLTV
+355 LGGKYGTSLTV

-378 KPDNGMTDSPWT
+378 KPNNGLFHTWT
-390 GSINQIMG
+390 GAVNQVMG
-398 TDGYRCPF
+398 TDGYKSPF
-406 WKMGE
+406 WKMGQT
-411 SNYWDF
+411 NYWDF
-417 NLQLEKRISRPV
+417 NLQIEKRLSRPV
-429 TMQFMYMNQMYNRA
+429 TMQFMYMNQRYNKKA
-443 VIEGEGGKIYNNVL
+443 IEGEGGNIYNNIL
-457 VLDTKWKINRK
+457 VVDTKWKINRK

-481 HDKADEAY
+481 QDAEEAEHMNKPENSNLDK
-489 IEHYNE
+489 
-495 SHYAKMDHG
+495 K
-504 DWFYALAEFSWTPY
+504 DWFYGLVEFSWTPY

-550 MLSYGQTRRG
+550 QLSYGQTRAG

-569 LVPAMKGFQIN
+569 YVPAMKGFQIN

>member
-1 MKLLALTAG
+1 MKPQSLTAT
-10 MITATVC
+10 ILVLTALCT
-17 SLGAYAENKV
+17 LPATAENKV
-27 AVHGAVQADVLF
+27 AVHGSVQADVLF
-39 KQENAKIG
+39 PQDNATIG
-47 TQYDS
+47 TKYDS
-52 DSPVLFNTYADVNL
+52 DSPILFNTYADVNL

-84 PGYPKDFNGWGFPNI
+84 PGFEPDFAGWGVPNI

-127 YEERSLGI
+127 YEERTLGI

-141 GRLKINAV
+141 GRIKVNAV
-149 NGLRITALGGVQ
+149 KGLRFTALGGVQ
-161 RVFWDWKF
+161 RVYWDWKK
-169 YNQIYGADVEGYFQD
+169 YNQVYGADVEGYFHD

-200 SWVMKNERNYGD
+200 SWVMKNEK
-212 EENIDIPGTDFRLKT
+212 EEEIIVPGTNYRLNL
-227 PKQVNSFDGRIGFN
+227 PKQVNAFDLRAGFN
-241 KGGWNLQ
+241 KGGWNFQ
-248 VEYAW
+248 AEYAW
-253 KGQDP
+253 KDQDP
-258 SFDNHYIYRHGDAIM
+258 SFDNDYTYNHGQALM

-279 RKGLSATLQAKR
+279 RKGLSGTLQVKR
-291 SENMSFRSE
+291 SQNMSYRTQ
-300 RWRGGDNGAFINY
+300 RWRDKNGAFINY

-355 IGGRYGTSLTV
+355 LGGKYGTSLTV

-378 KPDNGMTDSPWT
+378 KPNNGLFHTWT
-390 GSINQIMG
+390 GAVNQVMG
-398 TDGYRCPF
+398 TDGYKSPF
-406 WKMGE
+406 WKMGQT
-411 SNYWDF
+411 NYWDF
-417 NLQLEKRISRPV
+417 NLQIEKRLSRPV
-429 TMQFMYMNQMYNRA
+429 TMQFMYMNQRYNKKA
-443 VIEGEGGKIYNNVL
+443 IEGEGGNIYNNIL
-457 VLDTKWKINRK
+457 VVDTKWKINRK

-481 HDKADEAY
+481 QDAEEAEHMNKPENSNLDK
-489 IEHYNE
+489 
-495 SHYAKMDHG
+495 K
-504 DWFYALAEFSWTPY
+504 DWFYGLVEFSWTPY

-550 MLSYGQTRRG
+550 QLSYGQTRAG

-569 LVPAMKGFQIN
+569 YVPAMKGFQIN